1 MTFHS
6 SITIVLILLSTSS
19 SLLPLVTSFAVSNNN
34 KSVIRSPMTTSSST
48 KTTTSPSS
56 SELYMNNKKR
66 SISKKKASG
75 AGKGFA
81 SVLRD
86 MRNDAFP
93 YAGGVKPGIQSPQK
107 VVVDES
113 IMKPDYALDGK
124 VSFEIMFVIPDTFVF
139 VPGPV
144 LLMFTCFESSIVNCI
159 TCLLST

>member
-1 MTFHS
+1 
-6 SITIVLILLSTSS
+6 
-19 SLLPLVTSFAVSNNN
+19 
-34 KSVIRSPMTTSSST
+34 
-48 KTTTSPSS
+48 
-56 SELYMNNKKR
+56 MNNKKR

-124 VSFEIMFVIPDTFVF
+124 VSFEIMFVIPDTLFSYLVLCYLCLH
-139 VPGPV
+139 VLKVQLSTV
-144 LLMFTCFESSIVNCI
+144 LLACCQHDF
-159 TCLLST
+159 